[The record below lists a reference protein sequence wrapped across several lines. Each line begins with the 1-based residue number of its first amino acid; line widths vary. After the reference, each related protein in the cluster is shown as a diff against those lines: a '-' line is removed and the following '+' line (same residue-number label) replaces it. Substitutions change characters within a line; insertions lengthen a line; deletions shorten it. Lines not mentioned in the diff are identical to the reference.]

1 MRSTECPAAAQRGSS
16 PSRAITSSSWPP
28 TRVSTG
34 AVARFG
40 PPQRIAVE
48 VARAV
53 QPVVLFRSTL
63 VFLGA
68 LALFVLPL
76 YAIPENTLPP
86 APWDERPEYLTWK
99 LYVSLG
105 AFGVAVPAALIAV
118 AAAWRRRRRTR
129 ARQSQPR
136 RHGPRRERG
145 GRRDRGRPV
154 GPGRA
159 RKRHDAR
166 LDPGRDRVSR
176 GRRRR
181 VASIGRACPSL
192 HPRPTWLIS
201 TPRSGKPS
209 STPKGPSSSSPAR
222 APARRVC
229 SRIASRT

>member
-1 MRSTECPAAAQRGSS
+1 VDTVLGHDEDGRGVIERYLVDLRAQLAFYGVPRRGAARVLAE
-16 PSRAITSSSWPP
+16 SRDHLIELAAEEGEH
-28 TRVSTG
+28 G

-118 AAAWRRRRRTR
+118 AAAWRRRRRIALASLSLAGTSL
-129 ARQSQPR
+129 AVSAA
-136 RHGPRRERG
+136 
-145 GRRDRGRPV
+145 V
-154 GPGRA
+154 GAIGAVQWAQAVPGSGTT
-159 RKRHDAR
+159 
-166 LDPGRDRVSR
+166 LVLTL
-176 GRRRR
+176 
-181 VASIGRACPSL
+181 VASACLVGVAAASLASAGRV
-192 HPRPTWLIS
+192 
-201 TPRSGKPS
+201 
-209 STPKGPSSSSPAR
+209 
-222 APARRVC
+222 RRLT
-229 SRIASRT
+229 RDLPG